1 MKYVLHGR
9 EKRRVLVVM
18 IKVAIKC
25 IIVTTQ

>member
-9 EKRRVLVVM
+9 EKRVLVVM